1 MTQAGHALS
10 EGWQAFLLL
19 AFGASTSLVILA
31 LGGAGARP
39 LDLLLLGASLGA
51 LLTAGIWLWILAARR
66 SFGWGLLFTATALIP
81 YLNFVVASVYARR
94 YWAEG
99 ARKPALLALAAIFAQ
114 TIASLRVFLV
124 SVTPPI

>member
-1 MTQAGHALS
+1 VTQVAHALS

-19 AFGASTSLVILA
+19 AFGVSTSLVILA

-39 LDLLLLGASLGA
+39 LDLLLLAASLGA

-66 SFGWGLLFTATALIP
+66 SFGWGLLF
-81 YLNFVVASVYARR
+81 LNFVVASVYARR